1 MEFRHYLSRLR
12 AWLWIVFVAV
22 LLSAALGYLLAVRIP
37 PTYESRAMLLV
48 NVSAGGAP
56 TSSEISVS
64 QQLVKTYSV
73 LATEPVVLEP
83 VATQLGLS
91 VTPDQL
97 ARSVS
102 VQPVRDTQ
110 LLTIVAQSTRPE
122 EARDI
127 ANAVAS
133 IFIDQQRQRAAP
145 TSSTDVISIVQPALL
160 PTQPT
165 QPRIPLIVALAAF
178 VGALLTLVALLLRDY
193 LEDRVRTPEQVA
205 RASAVPTVGSVARL
219 SSGAG
224 VSEPGL
230 LIGARAAFTPADEAY
245 TLLRTNLDMAAL
257 QHPWRVLL
265 VTSAVGREGK
275 STMAA
280 NMALSFAQAGRRVIL
295 IDANLRDPKLAQLFE
310 IDEDAPG
317 LGDLLMVPSIDRAVP
332 AALDSFLHQT
342 QLEHLEVLPA
352 GTQPP
357 RPTDWLQSSLFLRLL
372 RHFAER
378 ADLVLIDGPAI
389 LASADTLVL
398 AQAADATLL
407 VVDTQRARGAAVTEA
422 VDALRHT
429 STYLV
434 GAVLNRAGRPRK
446 VPARRLVRVA

>member
-12 AWLWIVFVAV
+12 AWLWILFAAV
-22 LLSAALGYLLAVRIP
+22 VLSAGLGYLLAAQIP
-37 PTYESRAMLLV
+37 PTYEARALLLV
-48 NVSAGGAP
+48 NVSAGGPP

-73 LATEPVVLEP
+73 LATEPGVLEP

-97 ARSVS
+97 ARSVT

-110 LLTIVAQSTRPE
+110 LLTIVAQSPRPD
-122 EARDI
+122 EARDM

-133 IFIDQQRQRAAP
+133 TFIDQQRQRAVP
-145 TSSTDVISIVQPALL
+145 TSSADVISIVQPALL
-160 PTQPT
+160 PTQST
-165 QPRIPLIVALAAF
+165 QPRIALIVALAAF
-178 VGALLTLVALLLRDY
+178 VGALLTLLVLLIRDY

-205 RASAVPTVGSVARL
+205 RASSVPTLGSVARL
-219 SSGAG
+219 SSNAG

-230 LIGARAAFTPADEAY
+230 LIGARAAFTAADEAY
-245 TLLRTNLDMAAL
+245 TLLRTNLDMASL

-265 VTSAVGREGK
+265 VTSAVAGEGK

-280 NMALSFAQAGRRVIL
+280 NMALSFAQAGRRVTL
-295 IDANLRDPKLAQLFE
+295 IDANLRDPKLGRLFD

-317 LGDLLMVPSIDRAVP
+317 LGDLLMVPSIDRALP
-332 AALDSFLHQT
+332 AALDSFLHHK
-342 QLEHLEVLPA
+342 QLANLEILPA
-352 GTQPP
+352 GAQPP

-372 RHFAER
+372 QQFAER
-378 ADLVLIDGPAI
+378 ADLVLIDGPAV

-398 AQAADATLL
+398 AQAVDATLL

-434 GAVLNRAGRPRK
+434 GAVLNRNGRPRK
-446 VPARRLVRVA
+446 MPARRLVRVA